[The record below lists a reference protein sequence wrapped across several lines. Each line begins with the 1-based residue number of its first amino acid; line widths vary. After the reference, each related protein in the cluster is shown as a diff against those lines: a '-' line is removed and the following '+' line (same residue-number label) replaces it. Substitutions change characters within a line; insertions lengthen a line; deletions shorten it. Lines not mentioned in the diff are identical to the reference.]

1 MFGVNV
7 KKRDSSNKGPGK
19 AIKAPKT
26 MQDRGKLQQKHLGKI
41 MVMIPNTTD
50 SPSGKRD
57 KSSTNKIAALAG
69 AASGLNEYTDQQ
81 IKMLY
86 QGS

>member
-1 MFGVNV
+1 
-7 KKRDSSNKGPGK
+7 
-19 AIKAPKT
+19 